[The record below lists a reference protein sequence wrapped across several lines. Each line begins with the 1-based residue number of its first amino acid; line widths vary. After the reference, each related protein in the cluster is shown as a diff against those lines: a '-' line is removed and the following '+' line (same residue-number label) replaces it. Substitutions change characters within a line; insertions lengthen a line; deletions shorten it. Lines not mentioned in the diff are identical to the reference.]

1 MLNAVGDEVRDR
13 LDNAMFVHT
22 RALSTSH
29 SSMICSIGR
38 RPFGADLPSTVPP
51 EYAGSMQT
59 FRAARPS
66 VPLGLRGESA
76 AVGDHLALFY
86 DTDEEFAH
94 ALGFIETG
102 LRTTD
107 HGIVFGIPSD
117 TEHMLRVLGERG
129 WDVGRLM
136 REGRLSVLRPEDTA
150 DATVA
155 AVSRH
160 FDEVLGRGE
169 TFIRFLGNAAVG
181 RPGWPAADEFYKLEA
196 AVSAASLE
204 LPCVAICMFDLRT
217 QSAQTI
223 VKAAFEGHPMTIHR
237 NCIRENPLY
246 VPRSARL

>member
-1 MLNAVGDEVRDR
+1 MQISA
-13 LDNAMFVHT
+13 
-22 RALSTSH
+22 
-29 SSMICSIGR
+29 SS
-38 RPFGADLPSTVPP
+38 
-51 EYAGSMQT
+51 
-59 FRAARPS
+59 RPS
-66 VPLGLRGESA
+66 VPLGLRGETVA
-76 AVGDHLALFY
+76 AGDHLALFY
-86 DTDEEFAH
+86 DSDEEFTY

-102 LRTTD
+102 LRTAN
-107 HGIVFGIPSD
+107 HGILFGIPSD
-117 TEHMLRVLGERG
+117 TERMLGVLRERG
-129 WDVGRLM
+129 WDTGRLM
-136 REGRLSVLRPEDTA
+136 REGRLSVLRPQATA

-160 FDEVLGRGE
+160 FDEVRGKGG

-181 RPGWPAADEFYKLEA
+181 LPGWPAEDEFYKLEA

-223 VKAAFEGHPMTIHR
+223 LKAAFEGHPMTIHR